1 MHFDLNHTVPDKLM
15 CRRRG
20 VGHNTDC
27 TAPLIQDD
35 HTLSDDD
42 IPKYVIDDM
51 DVYGPIN
58 WAGDVAAG
66 GTC

>member
-1 MHFDLNHTVPDKLM
+1 M
-15 CRRRG
+15 CCRRG

-27 TAPLIQDD
+27 TAPLIQDE
-35 HTLSDDD
+35 HTLSDDE
-42 IPKYVIDDM
+42 ILKYVIDDV